1 VYIELQAVTHFSFL
15 RGVSSAEEMFA
26 AAALLGYPALG
37 IADRNTVGGLVKA
50 LRAADETGVRLIAG
64 CRLDL
69 MDGTGLLVW
78 PEDRAGWSRLTRLLT
93 AGKSRADRDKGEKGR
108 CFLHWEDVAAWNGGL
123 VAALVPDEADESA
136 GAALAQMR
144 DIFGDRAHLA
154 LTHRRRPGDSARL
167 HALDL
172 MAKSHGV
179 RPLATGDVLYDS
191 PDKRML
197 QDVVTAIRNK
207 CTIDDLGFRRERYAD
222 RHLKSP
228 EEMERRFR
236 DHPDAVRASADIAER
251 CTFSLRELSYQ
262 YPDEIVMSGR
272 SPQEA
277 LERLTRAALADK
289 FPEGPPRSHSELL
302 EKELKLV
309 EKLAY
314 APYFLTVNSVV
325 QFARSQEIL
334 CQGRGSAANSM
345 ICFVLGITSI
355 DPVKHTLLFER
366 FISESRN
373 EPPDIDVDFEH
384 ERREEVIQ
392 WIYEHY
398 GHSNAALTA
407 VVSRY
412 RTRGAVREVGKA
424 LGLPEDLTA
433 LLSSQ
438 VWGWSEEGVP
448 ERHVEELGLDRSDPR
463 LALTLELTRQLV
475 GTPRHLSQH
484 PGGFV
489 LTRDRLDDLVP
500 IEPAAMVDRWVIEW
514 EKDDLEE
521 LKIMK
526 LDVLGL
532 GMLGCMRR
540 SFDLLAEHKQVRMNL
555 WSDVLQED
563 DPAVFAMIQKAD
575 TIGTFQIES
584 RAQMSMLPRMK
595 PKEFYDIVIQVAIVR
610 PGPIQGDM
618 VHPYLRRREG
628 KEKVEYPS
636 EALKAVLKKTL
647 GVPLFQ
653 EQAMNVAIVG
663 AGFSPS
669 DADRLRR
676 GMATFKST
684 GGVSRFQDQMIEG
697 MVERG
702 YTRDFAE
709 RTFKQIE
716 GFGSYGFPESHAASF
731 AKIAYASSWMKC
743 HHPDVFCAAI
753 LNAQPMGF
761 YQPAQLVRDAQNHG
775 VEVRPVCIN
784 RSRWDCA
791 MEGFAPPRNGEG
803 DHAQHGGGGPRFRC
817 SDAGPPPP
825 PPDGGGPPPRSGEE
839 LLPLRLG
846 LRMVRGL
853 ANLHAARILAARA
866 DTPFASIEDVW
877 RRSGVPV
884 AALEKLAD
892 ADAFASLGLDRRQAL
907 WRVRGLGEAPLPLF
921 AAADALGAE
930 PEIMLAPLTGGRE
943 VVEDYRSVQL
953 SLREHPVA
961 FLRGALG
968 PKATSCAGLSRLR
981 DGARVEVAGLVLIR
995 QRPGKGNVTF
1005 ITLEDETGIAN
1016 VILWQR
1022 KFEEQRRIVMG
1033 AAMLGV
1039 KGVMQ
1044 KEGEVIHIVADRLE
1058 DLTPLLHRVGA
1069 MDFPH
1074 RYAPADGGR
1083 GAAPDPRGAIKVKTR
1098 DFH

>member
-1 VYIELQAVTHFSFL
+1 
-15 RGVSSAEEMFA
+15 M
-26 AAALLGYPALG
+26 
-37 IADRNTVGGLVKA
+37 
-50 LRAADETGVRLIAG
+50 
-64 CRLDL
+64 
-69 MDGTGLLVW
+69 
-78 PEDRAGWSRLTRLLT
+78 
-93 AGKSRADRDKGEKGR
+93 
-108 CFLHWEDVAAWNGGL
+108 
-123 VAALVPDEADESA
+123 
-136 GAALAQMR
+136 
-144 DIFGDRAHLA
+144 
-154 LTHRRRPGDSARL
+154 
-167 HALDL
+167 
-172 MAKSHGV
+172 
-179 RPLATGDVLYDS
+179 
-191 PDKRML
+191 
-197 QDVVTAIRNK
+197 
-207 CTIDDLGFRRERYAD
+207 
-222 RHLKSP
+222 
-228 EEMERRFR
+228 
-236 DHPDAVRASADIAER
+236 
-251 CTFSLRELSYQ
+251 
-262 YPDEIVMSGR
+262 
-272 SPQEA
+272 
-277 LERLTRAALADK
+277 
-289 FPEGPPRSHSELL
+289 
-302 EKELKLV
+302 
-309 EKLAY
+309 
-314 APYFLTVNSVV
+314 
-325 QFARSQEIL
+325 
-334 CQGRGSAANSM
+334 
-345 ICFVLGITSI
+345 
-355 DPVKHTLLFER
+355 
-366 FISESRN
+366 
-373 EPPDIDVDFEH
+373 
-384 ERREEVIQ
+384 
-392 WIYEHY
+392 
-398 GHSNAALTA
+398 
-407 VVSRY
+407 
-412 RTRGAVREVGKA
+412 
-424 LGLPEDLTA
+424 
-433 LLSSQ
+433 LSSQ
-438 VWGWSEEGVP
+438 VWGWSEAGVP
-448 ERHVEELGLDRSDPR
+448 ERHVDELGLDRNDPR

-500 IEPAAMVDRWVIEW
+500 IEPAAMVDRRVIEW

-540 SFDLLAEHKQVRMNL
+540 AFDLLRAHKGVDMNL

-628 KEKVEYPS
+628 KEKVEFPS
-636 EALKAVLKKTL
+636 PELKAVLGKTL

-684 GGVSRFQDQMIEG
+684 GGVSRFEDQMIEG
-697 MVERG
+697 MVARG
-702 YTRDFAE
+702 YDRDFAE

-784 RSRWDCA
+784 ESRWDTR
-791 MEGFAPPRNGEG
+791 MEEGEG
-803 DHAQHGGGGPRFRC
+803 EEPSSRRRPGSQSGKGAALLTPRDPGFRRG
-817 SDAGPPPP
+817 D
-825 PPDGGGPPPRSGEE
+825 D

-853 ANLHAARILAARA
+853 SNLHAARILAARLDA
-866 DTPFASIEDVW
+866 PFASIEDVW

-921 AAADALGAE
+921 AAADALGEE
-930 PEIMLAPLTGGRE
+930 PEVALTPLTGGRE
-943 VVEDYRSVQL
+943 VVEDYRTVQL
-953 SLREHPVA
+953 SLRAHPLA
-961 FLRGALG
+961 FLREALG
-968 PKATSCAGLSRLR
+968 PKVATCAGLARLK
-981 DGARVEVAGLVLIR
+981 DGSRVEVAGLVLIR

-1022 KFEEQRRIVMG
+1022 KFEAQRRIVMS
-1033 AAMLGV
+1033 AAMIAV

-1044 KEGEVIHIVADRLE
+1044 KEGDVIHVVADRLE

-1069 MDFPH
+1069 LDFPH
-1074 RYAPADGGR
+1074 RYAPADGGK
-1083 GAAPDPRGAIKVKTR
+1083 GVPPDPRKAKAREVIKVKTR